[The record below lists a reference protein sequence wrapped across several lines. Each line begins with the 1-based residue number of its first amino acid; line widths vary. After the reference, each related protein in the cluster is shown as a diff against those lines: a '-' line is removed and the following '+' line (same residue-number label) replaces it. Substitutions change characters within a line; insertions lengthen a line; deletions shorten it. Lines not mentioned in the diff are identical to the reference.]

1 MLKSIVKSMCRIA
14 GCIIVLTMTVMAG
27 GCISNTAYY
36 LESAGR
42 FRSWDELNAEALR
55 ICRAVDN
62 EPGSQ
67 LNVRD
72 VKHIAP
78 SEPSADLSIQSLL
91 EPLTLTLVPAR
102 FCSIHVWEARC
113 GDWTREIQIREVSH
127 ESLWPTGVI
136 PASFGADR
144 RVIHCPDT
152 NKAFKAE
159 EAFAKDIARA
169 LYSVDTNG
177 SPDAEREQ
185 TDEYS
190 TDICTNCCAEVFR
203 QD

>member
-1 MLKSIVKSMCRIA
+1 MNSRKIFARGIV
-14 GCIIVLTMTVMAG
+14 GGVMAVMTG

-55 ICRAVDN
+55 VGRATGN
-62 EPGSQ
+62 ELGSQ
-67 LNVRD
+67 VNVRD
-72 VKHIAP
+72 MKHIAP
-78 SEPSADLSIQSLL
+78 PEPSADISIQSLL
-91 EPLTLTLVPAR
+91 EPLTLSLVPAR
-102 FCSIHVWEARC
+102 FRSIHVWKASC
-113 GDWTREIQIREVSH
+113 GEWTREIRIRVIEH
-127 ESLWPTGVI
+127 ESLWPTGLI
-136 PASFGADR
+136 PAALGADR

-169 LYSVDTNG
+169 LYSMDTNG

>member
-1 MLKSIVKSMCRIA
+1 MNTRKILVRSVASVAMA
-14 GCIIVLTMTVMAG
+14 VMAS
-27 GCISNTAYY
+27 GCLMSNSAYY
-36 LESAGR
+36 LEEAGR

-55 ICRAVDN
+55 VGRATGN
-62 EPGSQ
+62 ELGAQ
-67 LNVRD
+67 VNVRD
-72 VKHIAP
+72 TKHIAP
-78 SEPSADLSIQSLL
+78 SEPSADISIQSLL
-91 EPLTLTLVPAR
+91 VPLTLSLVPER

-113 GDWTREIQIREVSH
+113 GDWTREIQIREISH

-144 RVIHCPDT
+144 RVIHCLDT

-190 TDICTNCCAEVFR
+190 TDICTNCCAEVF
-203 QD
+203 

>member
-1 MLKSIVKSMCRIA
+1 MNTRKILVRSVASVAMA
-14 GCIIVLTMTVMAG
+14 VMAS
-27 GCISNTAYY
+27 GCLMSNSAYY
-36 LESAGR
+36 LEEAGR
-42 FRSWDELNAEALR
+42 FRSWDELNAEASR

-62 EPGSQ
+62 EPGTQ

-78 SEPSADLSIQSLL
+78 PEPKADISIQSLL

-113 GDWTREIQIREVSH
+113 GDWTREIQIREISH

-144 RVIHCPDT
+144 RVIHCTDS
-152 NKAFKAE
+152 NEAAKAEKAFVE
-159 EAFAKDIARA
+159 DIARA
-169 LYSVDTNG
+169 LYIIDTDG
-177 SPDAEREQ
+177 APDAEREQ

-190 TDICTNCCAEVFR
+190 TDICTNCCAEVF
-203 QD
+203 

>member
-1 MLKSIVKSMCRIA
+1 MFARAIA
-14 GCIIVLTMTVMAG
+14 GAAMAVMVS

-36 LESAGR
+36 LEEAGR
-42 FRSWDELNAEALR
+42 FRSWDELNAEASR
-55 ICRAVDN
+55 VCHVADKERGAQV
-62 EPGSQ
+62 
-67 LNVRD
+67 NVRD
-72 VKHIAP
+72 TDHIAP
-78 SEPSADLSIQSLL
+78 PEPKADISIQSLL

-113 GDWTREIQIREVSH
+113 GDWTREIQIREISH
-127 ESLWPTGVI
+127 ESLWPTGLI
-136 PASFGADR
+136 PAALGADR
-144 RVIHCPDT
+144 RVIHCLDT

>member
-1 MLKSIVKSMCRIA
+1 MNTRKILVRSVASVAMA
-14 GCIIVLTMTVMAG
+14 VMAS
-27 GCISNTAYY
+27 GCLMSNSAYY
-36 LESAGR
+36 LEEAGR

-55 ICRAVDN
+55 VGRATGN
-62 EPGSQ
+62 ELGSQ
-67 LNVRD
+67 VNVRD
-72 VKHIAP
+72 MKHIAP
-78 SEPSADLSIQSLL
+78 PEPKADISIQSLL

-113 GDWTREIQIREVSH
+113 GDWTREIQIREISH

-144 RVIHCPDT
+144 RVIHCLDT

>member
-1 MLKSIVKSMCRIA
+1 MNARKIFALAVA
-14 GCIIVLTMTVMAG
+14 GAAMTVMAG
-27 GCISNTAYY
+27 GCIGNTAYY

-42 FRSWDELNAEALR
+42 FRSWDELNAEASR
-55 ICRAVDN
+55 VCHVADKERGAQV
-62 EPGSQ
+62 
-67 LNVRD
+67 NVHD
-72 VKHIAP
+72 TDHIAP
-78 SEPSADLSIQSLL
+78 PEPKADISIQSLL

-113 GDWTREIQIREVSH
+113 GDWTREIQIREISH

-144 RVIHCPDT
+144 RVIHCLDT

-177 SPDAEREQ
+177 SPDAESREE
-185 TDEYS
+185 T
-190 TDICTNCCAEVFR
+190 TNGH
-203 QD
+203 

>member
-14 GCIIVLTMTVMAG
+14 GCIIVLTMVAMAG
-27 GCISNTAYY
+27 GCIGNTAYY

-42 FRSWDELNAEALR
+42 FRSWDELNSEASR
-55 ICRAVDN
+55 VCHVADKERGAQV
-62 EPGSQ
+62 
-67 LNVRD
+67 NVRD
-72 VKHIAP
+72 MKHIAP
-78 SEPSADLSIQSLL
+78 PEPSADISIQSLL
-91 EPLTLTLVPAR
+91 EPLTLSLVPAR
-102 FCSIHVWEARC
+102 FRSIHVWKASC
-113 GDWTREIQIREVSH
+113 GEWTREIRIRVIEH
-127 ESLWPTGVI
+127 ESLWPTGLI
-136 PASFGADR
+136 PAALGADR

>member
-1 MLKSIVKSMCRIA
+1 MNMRKMVARAVA
-14 GCIIVLTMTVMAG
+14 GAAMVVMVS

-36 LESAGR
+36 LEEAGR

-55 ICRAVDN
+55 IGRTVSN

-78 SEPSADLSIQSLL
+78 SEPSADISIQSLL
-91 EPLTLTLVPAR
+91 EPLTLTIVPAR

-113 GDWTREIQIREVSH
+113 GDWTREIQIREISH
-127 ESLWPTGVI
+127 ESFWPTGLI
-136 PASFGADR
+136 PAALGADR
-144 RVIHCPDT
+144 RVIHCLDT
-152 NKAFKAE
+152 NKSFKAE

-169 LYSVDTNG
+169 LYSVDTDVT
-177 SPDAEREQ
+177 PDAGRK
-185 TDEYS
+185 
-190 TDICTNCCAEVFR
+190 
-203 QD
+203 

>member
-1 MLKSIVKSMCRIA
+1 MNTRKILVRSVASAAMA
-14 GCIIVLTMTVMAG
+14 VMAS
-27 GCISNTAYY
+27 GCLMSNSAYY
-36 LESAGR
+36 LEEAGR

-55 ICRAVDN
+55 VGRATGN
-62 EPGSQ
+62 ELGSQ
-67 LNVRD
+67 VNVRD
-72 VKHIAP
+72 MRHIAP
-78 SEPSADLSIQSLL
+78 PEPRADISIQSLL

-113 GDWTREIQIREVSH
+113 GDWTREIQIREISH

-144 RVIHCPDT
+144 RVIHCLDT

-190 TDICTNCCAEVFR
+190 TDICTNRCAEVF
-203 QD
+203 